1 MNKFIASGNLTRDPE
16 LKYSQNGK
24 AYTRFSIAVQRP
36 FDRENTDFFNTTCFG
51 KTAENVASYTK
62 KGDKLLIEGQVQ
74 MEKRDDKVYTNVIA
88 SQVEFLSTKG
98 NTSSRQQNSNSE
110 QNTSSH
116 DPFQDGEP
124 VDIQDSDLPF

>member
-1 MNKFIASGNLTRDPE
+1 MNKFIASGNLTQDPE

-62 KGDKLLIEGQVQ
+62 KGDKVLIEGQVQ

-88 SQVEFLSTKG
+88 SQVEFLSSKG
-98 NTSSRQQNSNSE
+98 KATQTDQTTPQQSE
-110 QNTSSH
+110 RS
-116 DPFQDGEP
+116 PQDNADHFDGTE
-124 VDIQDSDLPF
+124 VEMNDLPF